1 MNEDVGGEGD
11 RQTIVRP
18 RSPRF
23 AGVFRK
29 LDFAG
34 IFLHLCL
41 SSPAVVRYNPAQ
53 LLGHMLG
60 QRRRGDGA
68 ENQPVERAGGG
79 DD

>member
-1 MNEDVGGEGD
+1 MAERETAKLSSGH
-11 RQTIVRP
+11 VRP
-18 RSPRF
+18 GSL
-23 AGVFRK
+23 VCSES